1 MEKRGRQTITPNAPL
16 PTPDELAPEDQD
28 ANLEDGIE
36 DEQEEVE
43 QDQNVQV
50 EGKVKVVNTLA
61 GAFQVGSYVIEP
73 NGFLVLTEE
82 IQKDSKVM
90 DVINHALSGG
100 ILVKE

>member
-1 MEKRGRQTITPNAPL
+1 MAKRGRQPITPNAPL

-28 ANLEDGIE
+28 ANSEDGIE
-36 DEQEEVE
+36 DEQEEIE

-50 EGKVKVVNTLA
+50 EEEVKVTNTLA
-61 GAFQVGSYVIEP
+61 GAFQVGSHVIEP

>member
-1 MEKRGRQTITPNAPL
+1 MAKEV
-16 PTPDELAPEDQD
+16 
-28 ANLEDGIE
+28 
-36 DEQEEVE
+36 QE
-43 QDQNVQV
+43 
-50 EGKVKVVNTLA
+50 VKVTNTLA

-73 NGFLVLTEE
+73 KGFLVLTEE